1 MYKRIVLFIA
11 VGLFTMALVVDSW
24 TRVPPVVDEIITFAV
39 LADPHIAV
47 PAPGYTLESCPYI
60 DSDRGR
66 NMCRESV
73 ELFTAA
79 IEMVNAIP
87 ELDFVVML
95 GDLTKH
101 SERYNHHELLKLLP
115 QFVVPVYV
123 IIGNHDRVHPP
134 DLVEVLNPD
143 AEIVN
148 ADELPTLYEAYWGPG
163 GKTYYSVEPAPG
175 IQLIALDSTR
185 YQNHS
190 GEIDET
196 QLAWLR
202 KELKAAKQHGRVPIV
217 MLHHCVA
224 VHVPGIVK
232 GQPLYA
238 LLPDTMIDNTEEVKS
253 VLKEFS
259 VPFALSGHLH
269 VQDIAEEDGIYYIAT
284 GSIIT
289 YPHPLRILKLNPKA
303 GTLEVTTQIIE
314 STPSQ
319 PQWQPY
325 SKEEH
330 SVWFEELVFK
340 YLQLFGVPE
349 NFAMAVTEHV
359 RGALGTLS
367 AGDAQLQYEFSN
379 IFPEQTT
386 GIPDLDAGLKL
397 FLDLLNECSST
408 PPLDNNVT
416 LQLKTAVGVGQ

>member
-1 MYKRIVLFIA
+1 MHKRIVLFVA
-11 VGLFTMALVVDSW
+11 VGLLTMALVVGS
-24 TRVPPVVDEIITFAV
+24 RACAPPMVDEIITFAV
-39 LADPHIAV
+39 LTDPHIAV

-87 ELDFVVML
+87 DLDFIVIV

-101 SERYNHHELLKLLP
+101 SERYNHDELLKLLP
-115 QFVVPVYV
+115 QFEAPVYV
-123 IIGNHDRVHPP
+123 MVGNHDRVHPP
-134 DLVEVLNPD
+134 GLVEVLNPD
-143 AEIVN
+143 ADIVN
-148 ADELPTLYEAYWGPG
+148 AYELPTLYETYWGLG
-163 GKTYYSVEPAPG
+163 GKTYYSVGPAPG

-185 YQNHS
+185 YQDHG

-202 KELKAAKQHGRVPIV
+202 KELEAAEQRDRLPIV
-217 MLHHCVA
+217 MLHHAVA

-232 GQPLYA
+232 GQPLYP
-238 LLPDTMIDNTEEVKS
+238 LLPDTMIDNAEEVKS
-253 VLKEFS
+253 VLKEFG
-259 VPFALSGHLH
+259 VPFVLSGHLH
-269 VQDIAEEDGIYYIAT
+269 VQDIAEEDGIYYIVT

-289 YPHPLRILKLNPKA
+289 YPHPIRILKLNPKA

-314 STPSQ
+314 SIPSQ

-330 SVWFEELVFK
+330 AVWFEEIVFK
-340 YLQLFGVPE
+340 YLQFFGVPE
-349 NFAMAVTEHV
+349 NFAMAVAEHV
-359 RGALGTLS
+359 RGALETLS
-367 AGDAQLQYEFSN
+367 AGDAQLQYEFGD

-408 PPLDNNVT
+408 PPPDNNVA
-416 LQLKTAVGVGQ
+416 LQLKTAVGVSQ

>member
-1 MYKRIVLFIA
+1 
-11 VGLFTMALVVDSW
+11 MALVVGGW
-24 TRVPPVVDEIITFAV
+24 ACVPPVVDEIDEIMTFAV
-39 LADPHIAV
+39 LADPHIAL

-60 DSDRGR
+60 DADRGR
-66 NMCRESV
+66 KLCRESV

-87 ELDFVVML
+87 DLDFVVIL
-95 GDLTKH
+95 GDLTEN
-101 SERYNHHELLKLLP
+101 SERYNHDKLLQLLP
-115 QFVVPVYV
+115 QFEAPVYV
-123 IIGNHDRVHPP
+123 MVGNHDRVHPP
-134 DLVEVLNPD
+134 GLVEVLNPD

-163 GKTYYSVEPAPG
+163 SKTYYSVGPAPG

-185 YQNHS
+185 YQDHG

-202 KELKAAKQHGRVPIV
+202 KELEAAKQRSRLPIV

-232 GQPLYA
+232 GQPLYP
-238 LLPDTMIDNTEEVKS
+238 LLPDTIIDNAEEVKS
-253 VLKEFS
+253 VLKEFG
-259 VPFALSGHLH
+259 VPFVLSGHLH
-269 VQDIAEEDGIYYIAT
+269 MQDIAEEDGIYYIAT

-289 YPHPLRILKLNPKA
+289 YPHPIRILKLNPKA

-319 PQWQPY
+319 PQLQPY

-330 SVWFEELVFK
+330 AVWFEELVLK

-349 NFAMAVTEHV
+349 NFAMAVTKHV

-367 AGDAQLQYEFSN
+367 AGDAQLQYEFGD

-397 FLDLLNECSST
+397 FLDLLDECSST
-408 PPLDNNVT
+408 PPPDNNVT
-416 LQLKTAVGVGQ
+416 LQLETAVRVGQ